1 MHFTFHIVKLK
12 LNEMENTSTEMHCA
26 LLIFIRIYFVITLS
40 LFSTLRFVFSTET
53 LMCHLNHQGME
64 VGVWDG
70 MNLTVLLT
78 LLIFN
83 I

>member
-40 LFSTLRFVFSTET
+40 LFFHIKICFQYRNINVSSKSPGDGGRGLGRYE
-53 LMCHLNHQGME
+53 LNC
-64 VGVWDG
+64 VA
-70 MNLTVLLT
+70 NTV
-78 LLIFN
+78 N